1 MWKVVAEDALRC
13 TECRHEIP
21 VEARCLSQIPPE
33 MPDGIHRRNF
43 ENFCIGCK
51 ACSEAAM
58 SLNDED
64 RSCYVK
70 SLNHWYTPRA
80 KTAIAEICACCGD
93 AIPEKTWALV
103 QKFYAWPD
111 TEREMG
117 ADSAHIPDSLD
128 GVAPRVIT
136 GLAPGDAPAGWSS
149 LSSKTKWRFRTGGL
163 GRGLGSRPP
172 RMAQRLYEMEVPEPI
187 RNLGERTVREYVNG
201 RHKHFSHRISVA
213 NAPGKARAP
222 SNVVLEDKAA
232 NLSRGSKNMGSASLA
247 AAKKGQR
254 VSAVKVATK
263 SVVRGSVKAGV
274 LAAATEAAISI
285 PENFFHYRRGR
296 KTRGQAVKDT
306 TKSTAYAAAIGAA
319 FAGAAKVAAMAGIG
333 LSLGALGP
341 PIMIA
346 GGVIF
351 AGAAIMRI
359 HKAAKPDLPLDELRV
374 FLCKEGPCKDV
385 FAREIVAAE

>member
-13 TECRHEIP
+13 TECHHEIP
-21 VEARCLSQIPPE
+21 VEARYLSQIPPE

-43 ENFCIGCK
+43 ENFCIECK
-51 ACSEAAM
+51 VCSEAAV
-58 SLNDED
+58 SLNDKD
-64 RSCYVK
+64 RSCYVRR
-70 SLNHWYTPRA
+70 LNHWYTPRA
-80 KTAIAEICACCGD
+80 KTAIAETCACCGD
-93 AIPEKTWALV
+93 AIPEETWAFV

-111 TEREMG
+111 TEREVG
-117 ADSAHIPDSLD
+117 TDSAHIPDNPD

-136 GLAPGDAPAGWSS
+136 GLTPGDAPAGWSS

-163 GRGLGSRPP
+163 GRGLGSRSP
-172 RMAQRLYEMEVPEPI
+172 RMAQRLYKKEVPKPI
-187 RNLGERTVREYVNG
+187 RNLGEPVVGDYVNG
-201 RHKHFSHRISVA
+201 RHTHFSHRISVA
-213 NAPGKARAP
+213 NAPSKARAP

-232 NLSRGSKNMGSASLA
+232 NLSRGDKNMGRTSLA
-247 AAKKGQR
+247 AVKKGR
-254 VSAVKVATK
+254 RISAIKVATK

-274 LAAATEAAISI
+274 LAAATEAAISV

-306 TKSTAYAAAIGAA
+306 TKSTANAAVIGAA

-333 LSLGALGP
+333 LSLGAFGP
-341 PIMIA
+341 PVMIA

-351 AGAAIMRI
+351 AGAAVRRI
-359 HKAAKPDLPLDELRV
+359 HKAAKHDLPLDELRV

-385 FAREIVAAE
+385 FAREIVAAK